1 MPPKVPRLRWDDPLR
16 ALDVLGS
23 LWSSTGLPSVTSVS
37 AQAVAVPYRTLFTT
51 LQQLLVGKRITIRM
65 GDHDVTLTVTELD
78 SELEPRALAVG
89 QLGEVRVAARDIEWG
104 QQRLQRAVAVLR
116 NVHIRPGVPPL
127 VVAAPVELSTALP
140 AEIFDEMV
148 RQAAPQLHAQ
158 LLRKLVVL
166 APHRQPF
173 LQQLLRHL
181 GLHQM
186 LMLGRALAHRLGG
199 RRAAGGRGERGIAA
213 RPADEGLRCAVGR
226 LNQTEF
232 ALQACERKHAVL
244 FERGGEFL
252 GGEAV
257 DLVAAVGDEVE
268 DEAEFA
274 EFFGEAAHLLV
285 AHSGGIPAE

>member
-51 LQQLLVGKRITIRM
+51 LQQLLVGKRVTIRM

-78 SELEPRALAVG
+78 SELEPRGLAVG

-104 QQRLQRAVAVLR
+104 QQRLRRAVAVLR

-158 LLRKLVVL
+158 LRADSTAQLHWVRRPGWGSLEVDVNVVGTTLWVRPRALLTGQRRWKLPKRTPAHPVPL
-166 APHRQPF
+166 PELPHGLLVTGVSLGVDSLEISGLLPEWRMELP
-173 LQQLLRHL
+173 LRHL
-181 GLHQM
+181 EDVISQLSQG
-186 LMLGRALAHRLGG
+186 ALSFAWPSL
-199 RRAAGGRGERGIAA
+199 
-213 RPADEGLRCAVGR
+213 LRSS
-226 LNQTEF
+226 
-232 ALQACERKHAVL
+232 
-244 FERGGEFL
+244 
-252 GGEAV
+252 
-257 DLVAAVGDEVE
+257 D
-268 DEAEFA
+268 
-274 EFFGEAAHLLV
+274 
-285 AHSGGIPAE
+285 

>member
-23 LWSSTGLPSVTSVS
+23 LWSSTGLPSFTSVS

-51 LQQLLVGKRITIRM
+51 LQQLLVGKRVTIGM

-158 LLRKLVVL
+158 LRADSTAQLHWVRRPGWGSLEVDVNVVGTTLWVRPRALLTGQRRWKLPKRTPAHPVPL
-166 APHRQPF
+166 PELPHGLLVTGVSLGVDSLEISGLLPEWRMELP
-173 LQQLLRHL
+173 LRHL
-181 GLHQM
+181 EDVISQLSQG
-186 LMLGRALAHRLGG
+186 ALSFAWPSL
-199 RRAAGGRGERGIAA
+199 
-213 RPADEGLRCAVGR
+213 LRSS
-226 LNQTEF
+226 
-232 ALQACERKHAVL
+232 
-244 FERGGEFL
+244 
-252 GGEAV
+252 
-257 DLVAAVGDEVE
+257 D
-268 DEAEFA
+268 
-274 EFFGEAAHLLV
+274 
-285 AHSGGIPAE
+285 

>member
-51 LQQLLVGKRITIRM
+51 LQQLLVGKRVTIGM

-78 SELEPRALAVG
+78 SELEPRGLAVG

-158 LLRKLVVL
+158 LRADSTAQLHWVRRPGWGSLEVDVNVVGNTLWVRPRALLTGQRRWKLPKRTPAHPVPL
-166 APHRQPF
+166 PELPHGLLVTGVSLGVDSLEISGLLPEWRMELP
-173 LQQLLRHL
+173 LRHL
-181 GLHQM
+181 EDVISQLSQG
-186 LMLGRALAHRLGG
+186 ALSFAWPSL
-199 RRAAGGRGERGIAA
+199 
-213 RPADEGLRCAVGR
+213 LRSS
-226 LNQTEF
+226 
-232 ALQACERKHAVL
+232 
-244 FERGGEFL
+244 
-252 GGEAV
+252 
-257 DLVAAVGDEVE
+257 D
-268 DEAEFA
+268 
-274 EFFGEAAHLLV
+274 
-285 AHSGGIPAE
+285 

>member
-51 LQQLLVGKRITIRM
+51 LQQLLVGKRVTIGM

-78 SELEPRALAVG
+78 SELEPRGLAVG

-158 LLRKLVVL
+158 LRADSTAQLHWVRRPGWGSLEVEVDVVGTTLWVRPRALLTGQRRWKLPKRTPAHPVPLPELPHGLLVTGVSLGADSLEISGVL
-166 APHRQPF
+166 PEWRMELP
-173 LQQLLRHL
+173 LRHL
-181 GLHQM
+181 EDVISQLSQG
-186 LMLGRALAHRLGG
+186 ALSFAWPSL
-199 RRAAGGRGERGIAA
+199 
-213 RPADEGLRCAVGR
+213 LRSS
-226 LNQTEF
+226 E
-232 ALQACERKHAVL
+232 
-244 FERGGEFL
+244 
-252 GGEAV
+252 
-257 DLVAAVGDEVE
+257 
-268 DEAEFA
+268 
-274 EFFGEAAHLLV
+274 
-285 AHSGGIPAE
+285 

>member
-51 LQQLLVGKRITIRM
+51 LQQLLVGKRVTIGM

-78 SELEPRALAVG
+78 SELEPRGLAVG

-158 LLRKLVVL
+158 LRADSTAQLHWVRRPGWGSLEVDVNVVGNTLWVRPRALLTGQRRWKLPKRTPAHPVPL
-166 APHRQPF
+166 PELPHGLLVSGVSLGVDSLEISGLLPEWRMELP
-173 LQQLLRHL
+173 LRHL
-181 GLHQM
+181 EDVISQLSQG
-186 LMLGRALAHRLGG
+186 ALSFAWPSL
-199 RRAAGGRGERGIAA
+199 
-213 RPADEGLRCAVGR
+213 LRSS
-226 LNQTEF
+226 
-232 ALQACERKHAVL
+232 
-244 FERGGEFL
+244 
-252 GGEAV
+252 
-257 DLVAAVGDEVE
+257 D
-268 DEAEFA
+268 
-274 EFFGEAAHLLV
+274 
-285 AHSGGIPAE
+285 

>member
-51 LQQLLVGKRITIRM
+51 LQQLLVGKRVTIGM

-158 LLRKLVVL
+158 LRADSTAQLHWVRRPGWGSLEVDVNVVGNTLWVRPRALLTGQRRWKLPKRTPAHPVPMPEL
-166 APHRQPF
+166 PHGLLVTGVSLGVDSLEISGLLPEWRMELP
-173 LQQLLRHL
+173 LRHL
-181 GLHQM
+181 EDVISQLSQG
-186 LMLGRALAHRLGG
+186 ALSFAWPSL
-199 RRAAGGRGERGIAA
+199 
-213 RPADEGLRCAVGR
+213 LRSS
-226 LNQTEF
+226 
-232 ALQACERKHAVL
+232 
-244 FERGGEFL
+244 
-252 GGEAV
+252 
-257 DLVAAVGDEVE
+257 D
-268 DEAEFA
+268 
-274 EFFGEAAHLLV
+274 
-285 AHSGGIPAE
+285 

>member
-158 LLRKLVVL
+158 LRADSTAQLHWVRRPGWGSLEVDVNVVGTTLWVRPRALLTGLTRQRRWKLPKRTPAHPVPMPEL
-166 APHRQPF
+166 PHGLLVSGVSLGVDSLEISGLLPEWRMELP
-173 LQQLLRHL
+173 LRHL
-181 GLHQM
+181 EDVISQLSQG
-186 LMLGRALAHRLGG
+186 ALSFAWPSL
-199 RRAAGGRGERGIAA
+199 
-213 RPADEGLRCAVGR
+213 LRSS
-226 LNQTEF
+226 
-232 ALQACERKHAVL
+232 
-244 FERGGEFL
+244 
-252 GGEAV
+252 
-257 DLVAAVGDEVE
+257 D
-268 DEAEFA
+268 
-274 EFFGEAAHLLV
+274 
-285 AHSGGIPAE
+285 

>member
-158 LLRKLVVL
+158 LRADSTAQLHWVRRPGWGSLEVDVNVVGTTLWVRPRALLTGQRRWKLPKRTPAHPVPMPEL
-166 APHRQPF
+166 PHGLLVTGVSLGVDSLEISGLLPEWRMELP
-173 LQQLLRHL
+173 LRHL
-181 GLHQM
+181 EDVISQLSQG
-186 LMLGRALAHRLGG
+186 ALSFAWPSL
-199 RRAAGGRGERGIAA
+199 
-213 RPADEGLRCAVGR
+213 LRSS
-226 LNQTEF
+226 
-232 ALQACERKHAVL
+232 
-244 FERGGEFL
+244 
-252 GGEAV
+252 
-257 DLVAAVGDEVE
+257 D
-268 DEAEFA
+268 
-274 EFFGEAAHLLV
+274 
-285 AHSGGIPAE
+285 

>member
-1 MPPKVPRLRWDDPLR
+1 MPPKVPRLWWDDPLR

-51 LQQLLVGKRITIRM
+51 LQQLLVGKRVTIGM

-78 SELEPRALAVG
+78 SELEPRGLAVG

-158 LLRKLVVL
+158 LRADSTAQLHWVRRPGWGSLEVDVNVVGTTLWVRPRALLTGLTRQRRWKLPKRTPAHPVPMPEL
-166 APHRQPF
+166 PHGLLVTGVSLGADSLEISGLLPEWRMELP
-173 LQQLLRHL
+173 LRHL
-181 GLHQM
+181 EDVISQLSQG
-186 LMLGRALAHRLGG
+186 ALSFAWPSL
-199 RRAAGGRGERGIAA
+199 
-213 RPADEGLRCAVGR
+213 LRSS
-226 LNQTEF
+226 
-232 ALQACERKHAVL
+232 
-244 FERGGEFL
+244 
-252 GGEAV
+252 
-257 DLVAAVGDEVE
+257 D
-268 DEAEFA
+268 
-274 EFFGEAAHLLV
+274 
-285 AHSGGIPAE
+285 